1 MEATARQKRETARLI
16 ARTAEPV
23 SFDEASRLI
32 RNLKRETESFSALI
46 EKIIEAERAGNN
58 HERLGQ
64 LLADAKHRMKHGDWL
79 KFVGKLGINARRA
92 QRTMAKSN
100 PPAPRI

>member
-1 MEATARQKRETARLI
+1 M
-16 ARTAEPV
+16 
-23 SFDEASRLI
+23 I
-32 RNLKRETESFSALI
+32 RDLRHEQAAFPILI
-46 EKIIEAERAGNN
+46 EKIIEAERAGD
-58 HERLGQ
+58 HERLGR

-79 KFVGKLGINARRA
+79 KFLGKLGINARRA